1 MGKKDKDRGGKKHR
15 KHAKAES
22 MAAKDLSTSVPPFMI
37 EMSVEAET
45 VKRLVKQLHR
55 IPTAVNDTVDTGYN
69 AEDIALTLCRVYLRM
84 GMLLTAWGQ
93 SGFPE
98 ADAGHLRMVRADTR
112 VLFELIVP
120 MLNQLLELGR
130 AEGTAQ

>member
-98 ADAGHLRMVRADTR
+98 ADAKAIYWNIIDAETRKRGEQTGLDTL
-112 VLFELIVP
+112 VVHA
-120 MLNQLLELGR
+120 LND
-130 AEGTAQ
+130 AH